1 MTRAGSRWL
10 LGATLLLAPG
20 GAAAQQDLPPLENL
34 DAYARPQLA
43 AGADTND
50 WEAYFDYAVTRLRKE
65 PRVAEAAFYWASR
78 LDPTRAEP
86 LYGRWVAYWIRH
98 TGWFQDYLKRKPE
111 LLESPQVLRVDSLHL
126 RALWRN
132 PFVPQTLEV
141 LIYDKLPGRW
151 SGDRF
156 TTAVLEYSR
165 GQFAAAA
172 ADFAKLL
179 RDDAGRGGIVRYY
192 RALCF
197 TPVRQFD
204 SAVAEM
210 TALLAEMRARDERRL
225 DYSYQSKEI
234 LEYSL
239 GLLEAARG
247 NRTAAR
253 EALGRALVE
262 NLAFYPAHAAL
273 GELALHDGDT
283 THALREYAQAV
294 ELQGDDAVL
303 RYRYGAVL
311 AFAGRPGDA
320 EVQLRHAV
328 ALEPAFAAPYFTLG
342 GALEARQQPHRA
354 LAAYRAYVER
364 APRGAPLLASAQAS
378 VAALSAVTG
387 DSARQR

>member
-1 MTRAGSRWL
+1 MKPAWSGWL
-10 LGATLLLAPG
+10 LGTTLLLGPVG
-20 GAAAQQDLPPLENL
+20 MAAQQDLPPLENL
-34 DAYARPQLA
+34 EAYARPRLPA
-43 AGADTND
+43 AADTND
-50 WEAYFDYAVTRLRKE
+50 WEAYFDYAVAQLRKA
-65 PRVAEAAFYWASR
+65 PRVAEAAFVWASR

-86 LYGRWVAYWIRH
+86 LYGRWVAYWMRN
-98 TGWFQDYLKRKPE
+98 TGWFRDYLKRKPE
-111 LLESPQVLRVDSLHL
+111 LLESPQVVRVDSLYQ
-126 RALWRN
+126 RALLRN
-132 PFVPQTLEV
+132 PLVPQTLAILV
-141 LIYDKLPGRW
+141 YDKLPGRW

-156 TTAVLEYSR
+156 TTAVLEYAR

-172 ADFAKLL
+172 SDFAKVL
-179 RDDAGRGGIVRYY
+179 RDDPRRGGVVRYY

-210 TALLAEMRARDERRL
+210 TALLAEMRARDERWL

-247 NRTAAR
+247 NRAAAR

-273 GELALHDGDT
+273 GELALRDGDT
-283 THALREYAQAV
+283 THAVREYAQAV
-294 ELQGDDAVL
+294 ELRGDDAVL

-311 AFAGRPGDA
+311 AFAGRTADA
-320 EVQLRHAV
+320 EAQLRQAL
-328 ALEPAFAAPYFTLG
+328 ALEPVFAAPYFTLG
-342 GALEARQQPHRA
+342 GVLEARQQPHQA

-364 APRGAPLLASAQAS
+364 APRGAAPLASAEAS
-378 VAALSAVTG
+378 IAALTVATG
-387 DSARQR
+387 DSARRP